1 MITTIVHSQKGFQGV
16 EGPSAKPGGS
26 FSFLFFSFPEVKNK
40 DSIKVEM
47 YSKLRQKQFKGLVQ
61 VFKIGFAQLLL
72 EKMLK
77 CQILFGSL
85 RTNKLTTK
93 GT

>member
-1 MITTIVHSQKGFQGV
+1 MVKRVFRVWKVLRLNQVDH
-16 EGPSAKPGGS
+16 
-26 FSFLFFSFPEVKNK
+26 FLFFSFPEVENK

-85 RTNKLTTK
+85 RTNKLTTN

>member
-1 MITTIVHSQKGFQGV
+1 MVKRVFRVWKVLWLNQVDH
-16 EGPSAKPGGS
+16 
-26 FSFLFFSFPEVKNK
+26 FLFFSFPEVKNK

-47 YSKLRQKQFKGLVQ
+47 YSKLRQKQFKGLIQ

-85 RTNKLTTK
+85 RTNKLATK